1 MSDDTRHKLLDR
13 LFHWIM
19 AILVLILLGTA
30 FLPIL
35 GLKFNW
41 LPTHWISGVI
51 LVGVIFFHLYRTIF
65 VQGLHEM
72 LPTRADLKFSS
83 EPEQKYDFNQKL
95 YHWTIAAI
103 MTVLLI
109 TGVFMLARID
119 TIFWQRDPT
128 ILSDG
133 NWGLIYAFHG
143 CASMLLIFFFILHVY
158 FAFLPEHRELLQSM
172 IFGKASPKSRK
183 PKKES

>member
-1 MSDDTRHKLLDR
+1 MSEDTRHKLLDR

-41 LPTHWISGVI
+41 LPIHWISGVI
-51 LVGVIFFHLYRTIF
+51 LIALIIFHLYRALF
-65 VQGLHEM
+65 VQGLKEM
-72 LPTRADLKFSS
+72 LPTSADLKLLSV
-83 EPEQKYDFNQKL
+83 PEQKYDLNQKL
-95 YHWTIAAI
+95 YHWAIAAI
-103 MTVLLI
+103 MTVILF
-109 TGVFMLARID
+109 TGAIMLARID
-119 TIFWQRDPT
+119 TTFWQRDPS

-143 CASMLLIFFFILHVY
+143 GASMLLIFFFILHVY

-172 IFGKASPKSRK
+172 IFGKANSKSAK
-183 PKKES
+183 PRKES